1 MLWHV
6 CICHGEVRC
15 RMNNDCVYP
24 GMDRGPREVGV
35 SGVWSQSG
43 ELRLQRGAEGAHDP
57 I

>member
-6 CICHGEVRC
+6 CICHCEVRC
-15 RMNNDCVYP
+15 RTNNNCVYP

-35 SGVWSQSG
+35 SGVWSQSR
-43 ELRLQRGAEGAHDP
+43 ELRLQRGAEGAYDP